1 MYKIDMVK
9 KEAEVFFSD
18 GSSLAGSFFVSP
30 QSSSHSGSQLVSEL
44 LIDKNSYLPFELDGE
59 KTIILWRGSI
69 VMVILEKNELN
80 FQTPYLKEI
89 IVQVCL
95 TSGENLD
102 GKVYTDL
109 PESYTRLSDFLNHND
124 EFFHLEVD
132 SKDHLINSR
141 FVKMVKPGPSA

>member
-9 KEAEVFFSD
+9 REAEVFFAD

-59 KTIILWRGSI
+59 ETIILWRGSI

-80 FQTPYLKEI
+80 LQTPCLKQI
-89 IVQVCL
+89 IVRVCL
-95 TSGENLD
+95 ISGGNLN
-102 GKVYTDL
+102 GKVFTDL

-124 EFFHLEVD
+124 QFFHLEVD
-132 SKDHLINSR
+132 NKDHLINSR
-141 FVKMVKPGPSA
+141 FVKMVEPGLSA